1 MGHPRAPKV
10 VSKKRSN
17 LTAKEKAQMRKHA
30 QAHTK
35 RHMALMTNLMKDGMS
50 MGAAHKAAM
59 KKVGK

>member
-1 MGHPRAPKV
+1 MAPKAPKV

-50 MGAAHKAAM
+50 MAAAHKAAM